1 MSSAATESSNTKVIN
16 ITGVAATNGMTG
28 GAKTR
33 RRRRTSKQLGGAGEA
48 SATAP
53 QEPIIAPTMNV
64 IRQMGSAAPTAGP
77 APAPPLA
84 PPSAQTGGAAV
95 TNAAASVVPAK
106 QKISLLPAK
115 QKNKTRV
122 LLTPKAQ
129 QPFAN
134 KQQAGAHHKTTSQT
148 RRQKKFSIRVSAL
161 RRKVAS
167 TRKHIHASTALPIDK
182 IRKELVDAKLLNPAS
197 KAPEALIRKIYADYK
212 ITTAK

>member
-1 MSSAATESSNTKVIN
+1 
-16 ITGVAATNGMTG
+16 MTG

-33 RRRRTSKQLGGAGEA
+33 RRRRSSKQAGGADEA

-84 PPSAQTGGAAV
+84 PPSAQTGGATATAIPV
-95 TNAAASVVPAK
+95 K

-129 QPFAN
+129 QPFGN
-134 KQQAGAHHKTTSQT
+134 KQQAGAHHKPTSQT
-148 RRQKKFSIRVSAL
+148 RKQKKFSIRVSAL

-182 IRKELVDAKLLNPAS
+182 IRKELVEAKLLNPAS

>member
-1 MSSAATESSNTKVIN
+1 MATESSNTKVIN
-16 ITGVAATNGMTG
+16 ITGVAATNGMSG

-33 RRRRTSKQLGGAGEA
+33 RRRRTSKQAGGAGEA

-53 QEPIIAPTMNV
+53 QESIIAPTMNV

-84 PPSAQTGGAAV
+84 PSSAQTGGAAV
-95 TNAAASVVPAK
+95 ASVAPAK

-134 KQQAGAHHKTTSQT
+134 KQQAGAHHKPTSQT

>member
-1 MSSAATESSNTKVIN
+1 MSAPQNDSSTTKIIN
-16 ITGVAATNGMTG
+16 ITGDAATQAG
-28 GAKTR
+28 GAKR
-33 RRRRTSKQLGGAGEA
+33 RRRRTAKQAGGSPA

-53 QEPIIAPTMNV
+53 QEPIIPPTMNV
-64 IRQMGSAAPTAGP
+64 IRQMGSAAPTTGP

-84 PPSAQTGGAAV
+84 PPSAQTGGAA
-95 TNAAASVVPAK
+95 ASLQPGQK

-115 QKNKTRV
+115 LKNKTRV
-122 LLTPKAQ
+122 LLGPKAAT
-129 QPFAN
+129 PALN
-134 KQQAGAHHKTTSQT
+134 KQVAGAQKLGGQT
-148 RRQKKFSIRVSAL
+148 RKQKKFSLRVAAV

-182 IRKELVDAKLLNPAS
+182 IRKELVEAKLLKPGS

>member
-1 MSSAATESSNTKVIN
+1 MSSPDSSLKVIN
-16 ITGVAATNGMTG
+16 ITGDAATHVAG

-33 RRRRTSKQLGGAGEA
+33 RRRRTTRQLGGGDPMTDAA

-53 QEPIIAPTMNV
+53 QASIVGPTMNV
-64 IRQMGSAAPTAGP
+64 IRQMGSVAPTAGP
-77 APAPPLA
+77 APAPTIA
-84 PPSAQTGGAAV
+84 APSAQTGGS
-95 TNAAASVVPAK
+95 TPGLRQ

-115 QKNKTRV
+115 LKNKARV
-122 LLTPKAQ
+122 LLTPKGQPQ
-129 QPFAN
+129 QLAAN
-134 KQQAGAHHKTTSQT
+134 KQIAGAHKPTSQT
-148 RRQKKFSIRVSAL
+148 RRHKKLSIRVSAV

-167 TRKHIHASTALPIDK
+167 TRKHIHASTSMPIDK